1 MNEQQV
7 RDYVANALSQV
18 VDEAEVR
25 VVRRGIM
32 LEFLDG
38 EKFLIPTP
46 VDVGDGSP
54 DEDENDDEDEE
65 DEETDADDGFMPFG

>member
-38 EKFLIPTP
+38 ERFLIPTP
-46 VDVGDGSP
+46 VDVGDGTP
-54 DEDENDDEDEE
+54 DEDESDDDEDEE
-65 DEETDADDGFMPFG
+65 DEADVDDGFAPFG